1 MEKVGNNVVYFS
13 GKRENLKVYYGML
26 DSHNIGNKNY

>member
-1 MEKVGNNVVYFS
+1 MEKLGNNVVDFS

-26 DSHNIGNKNY
+26 YSHNIGNKNY